1 MTNKPIHVAAS
12 SLLAV
17 GIAMGI
23 VPPIAPFTPAPAIA
37 EDTDEST
44 NIRVY
49 EQASPA
55 VVLIEAG
62 NSTGSGSIISPDGLI
77 LTNAHVIEDAGSTVQ
92 VTIADGREFTA
103 DVVGFD
109 ANGLDLAALQIRG
122 ASNLPTI
129 PFASANSVRV
139 GQKAFA
145 IGNPFGLRNTFTTGI
160 VSRIDTERGIIQT
173 DAAINPGNSG
183 GPLLNSQG
191 QLVGVNT
198 AIYSSG
204 ENGGNIGI
212 GFAIRIEEVQLF
224 LTAVRNGSA
233 SQTAQGR
240 AESGNKPPQH
250 IALGDAPI
258 SGSLESGDN
267 VLPADNS
274 FFDVYIFDGQAGQQ
288 VSIEMTSG
296 TIDPF
301 LILIGPNGE
310 EVAQDD
316 DSGGNANAKIV
327 VALPASGKYM
337 LVANSYQGGESGAYR
352 LQATANGLSTQPQ
365 PTGGIIL
372 QERGELASGDLVL
385 GDDGS
390 FFDVYEFS
398 GSAGQ
403 TVTITL
409 ESTEF
414 DPYLILVDSS
424 GNAIEQNDD
433 ASSSNANSFLR
444 VRLPQTGTYQAI
456 VNSYD
461 RTGRGRYQLTV
472 Q

>member
-1 MTNKPIHVAAS
+1 
-12 SLLAV
+12 
-17 GIAMGI
+17 MGI

-55 VVLIEAG
+55 VVAIDAG

-77 LTNAHVIEDAGSTVQ
+77 LTNAHVIEDAGDTVQ
-92 VTIADGREFTA
+92 VTLADGREFTA
-103 DVVGFD
+103 DVIGFD
-109 ANGLDLAALQIRG
+109 SNGLDLAAVQLRG

-129 PFASANSVRV
+129 PFASADSVRV

-145 IGNPFGLRNTFTTGI
+145 IGSPFGLRNTFTTGI
-160 VSRIDTERGIIQT
+160 VSRIDTERGVIQT

-198 AIYSSG
+198 AIFSLG
-204 ENGGNIGI
+204 EHGGNIGI
-212 GFAIRIEEVQLF
+212 GFAIRIEEVQPF
-224 LTAVRNGSA
+224 LTAVRNGTA
-233 SQTAQGR
+233 SQTAQRQSQPG
-240 AESGNKPPQH
+240 GNQPPQH
-250 IALGDAPI
+250 IALGGAPI
-258 SGSLESGDN
+258 NGSLASGDN

-274 FFDVYIFDGQAGQQ
+274 FFDVYTFDGQAGQQ

-296 TIDPF
+296 AIDPF

-316 DSGGNANAKIV
+316 DGGGNANAKIV
-327 VALPASGKYM
+327 VALPASGKYT
-337 LVANSYQGGESGAYR
+337 LVANSYQGGESGDYR
-352 LQATANGLSTQPQ
+352 LQATANGVSPQPQ
-365 PTGGIIL
+365 TTGVIL

-390 FFDVYEFS
+390 LFDVYEFS
-398 GSAGQ
+398 GEAGQ

-424 GNAIEQNDD
+424 GKAIEQNDD
-433 ASSSNANSFLR
+433 ASSSNTNAFLR